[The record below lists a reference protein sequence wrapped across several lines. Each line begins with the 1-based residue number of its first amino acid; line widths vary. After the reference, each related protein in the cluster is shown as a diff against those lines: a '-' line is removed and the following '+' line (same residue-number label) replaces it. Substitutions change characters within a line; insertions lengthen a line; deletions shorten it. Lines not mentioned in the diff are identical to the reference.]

1 MTKFRR
7 AASHAKA
14 EPRTDTEAFGLRVAI
29 GDEFSEIHLRRSRDK
44 APPGPLSPQA
54 TSGGEQQHHDVKQSI
69 YRSIEFS
76 QRRNLTPDGEIATAT
91 HLRIVL
97 ALCALAVVL
106 VAAFGLG
113 AD

>member
-7 AASHAKA
+7 AASHSKA
-14 EPRTDTEAFGLRVAI
+14 EPRTDTEASGLRVAI
-29 GDEFSEIHLRRSRDK
+29 GDAFSEIHLRRSRDK

-54 TSGGEQQHHDVKQSI
+54 TSGEQQHRDVKQSI

-76 QRRNLTPDGEIATAT
+76 QRRNLTPDGEIAMAT

-106 VAAFGLG
+106 VAAFGFG
-113 AD
+113 VD